1 MRLKF
6 WRALLK
12 QFLQPFL
19 PTSMRA
25 DSVVI
30 PVVRLSGAIMP
41 AGNAL
46 RQTMSLAS
54 TAGMLEKAFA
64 FKKAP
69 AVAITIN
76 SPGGSPVQ
84 SRLIFRRIRDLAEEK
99 NKKVYVFVEDL
110 AASGGYMIAV
120 AGDEIIA
127 DPSSIVGSIG
137 VVSASFGFQ
146 EMIKK
151 IGVERRL
158 YTAGKNKALL
168 DPFSPEKKED
178 VARLKALQLDIHQTF
193 IDLVKA
199 RRGSKLADDD
209 DLFTGMFWSGRQGL
223 ELGLVD
229 QLGDMRSFLK
239 ARYGDKTRLRLV
251 SAPRGL
257 FGRRLNLFGVDLE
270 RGDGEKIAGALAN
283 GVVDALEA
291 RALWNRFGL

>member
-1 MRLKF
+1 MR
-6 WRALLK
+6 
-12 QFLQPFL
+12 QYLQPFL
-19 PTSMRA
+19 PASMRA
-25 DSVVI
+25 DGVVI

-41 AGNAL
+41 AGSAL

-54 TAGMLEKAFA
+54 TAGMLEKAFS

-69 AVAITIN
+69 AVAIAIN

-178 VARLKALQLDIHQTF
+178 VARLKALQLDMHETF

-199 RRGSKLADDD
+199 RRGAKLADNDE
-209 DLFTGMFWSGRQGL
+209 LFSGMFWSGRQGL

-239 ARYGDKTRLRLV
+239 ARYGQKTRLRLV

-257 FGRRLNLFGVDLE
+257 FGRRLNLFGVGQGG
-270 RGDGEKIAGALAN
+270 GDSEKIAGALAS
-283 GVVDALEA
+283 GVADALEE
-291 RALWNRFGL
+291 RALWGRFGL

>member
-1 MRLKF
+1 MR
-6 WRALLK
+6 
-12 QFLQPFL
+12 QYLQPFL
-19 PTSMRA
+19 PASMRA
-25 DSVVI
+25 DGVVI

-41 AGNAL
+41 AGSAL

-54 TAGMLEKAFA
+54 TAGMLEKAFS

-69 AVAITIN
+69 AVAIAIN

-178 VARLKALQLDIHQTF
+178 VARLKALQLDIHETF

-199 RRGSKLADDD
+199 RRGAKLADSD
-209 DLFTGMFWSGRQGL
+209 DLFSGMFWSGRQGL

-239 ARYGDKTRLRLV
+239 ARYGEKTRLRLV

-257 FGRRLNLFGVDLE
+257 FGRRLNLFGVGQGGGE
-270 RGDGEKIAGALAN
+270 SEKIAGALAS
-283 GVVDALEA
+283 GVADALEE
-291 RALWNRFGL
+291 RALWGRFGL

>member
-1 MRLKF
+1 M
-6 WRALLK
+6 K

-19 PTSMRA
+19 PKSMRA
-25 DSVVI
+25 DGVVI
-30 PVVRLSGAIMP
+30 PVVRLSGTIMP

-69 AVAITIN
+69 AVAIAIN

-158 YTAGKNKALL
+158 YTAGRNKALL

-178 VARLKALQLDIHQTF
+178 VARLKTLQLDMHETF

-199 RRGSKLADDD
+199 RRGGKLADND
-209 DLFTGMFWSGRQGL
+209 DLFSGLFWSGKQGL

-239 ARYGDKTRLRLV
+239 ARYGDKTRMRLV

-257 FGRRLNLFGVDLE
+257 FGRRLNLFGAGPG
-270 RGDGEKIAGALAN
+270 RGGDSEKIAGALAS
-283 GVVDALEA
+283 GVVEALEE
-291 RALWNRFGL
+291 RALWGRFGL

>member
-1 MRLKF
+1 
-6 WRALLK
+6 
-12 QFLQPFL
+12 
-19 PTSMRA
+19 MRA

>member
-1 MRLKF
+1 M
-6 WRALLK
+6 K

-25 DSVVI
+25 DGVVI

-178 VARLKALQLDIHQTF
+178 VARLKALQLDIHETF

-199 RRGSKLADDD
+199 RRGSKLADND

>member
-25 DSVVI
+25 DGVVI

-178 VARLKALQLDIHQTF
+178 VARLKALQLDIHETF

-199 RRGSKLADDD
+199 RRGSKLADND

>member
-1 MRLKF
+1 
-6 WRALLK
+6 LLR
-12 QFLQPFL
+12 QYLQPFL
-19 PTSMRA
+19 PASMRA
-25 DSVVI
+25 DGVVI

-41 AGNAL
+41 AGSAL

-54 TAGMLEKAFA
+54 TAGMLEKAFS

-69 AVAITIN
+69 AVAIAIN

-178 VARLKALQLDIHQTF
+178 VARLKALQLDIHETF

-199 RRGSKLADDD
+199 RRGAKLADSD
-209 DLFTGMFWSGRQGL
+209 DLFSGMFWSGRQGL

-239 ARYGDKTRLRLV
+239 ARYGEKTRLRLV

-257 FGRRLNLFGVDLE
+257 FGRRLNLFGVGQGGGE
-270 RGDGEKIAGALAN
+270 SEKIAGALAS
-283 GVVDALEA
+283 GVADALEE
-291 RALWNRFGL
+291 RALWGRFGL